1 MFSDERKDGSPR
13 FGKLHFPVGLW
24 INSPK
29 KHFAKLGRRWP
40 SVGSVKSTSSD
51 TASRGSEPVE
61 MRPAKNK
68 AARHKRLSTLFQR
81 GGVGGP
87 TGGGG
92 GRWASEK
99 KLADLIDPLPEE
111 RVKPPSQGEVPGV
124 LKIYGGDISMGANYK
139 SVLATARS
147 TARQL
152 VREALERYGVTQ
164 PNAEDAYVLC
174 DVVGSVHGMDSSWQA
189 QYLRAVGDAERPL
202 VLQDVWKPKTGCT
215 RRFEIRRRCDVER
228 MVEGEDEDGS
238 GINSQSRRQQSRRS
252 RAASGGH
259 VGPKERADNL
269 SLRRSISEM
278 NLSTKRRK
286 DRKGVLSMAVGEPAE
301 GGPVEESRLKAA
313 EEAEGNPAPLAS
325 EEEITDV
332 ASLEQLTQ
340 CLIQPP
346 TEHPYFLQLLGYNE
360 KQEFV
365 IHVMTRR
372 RHIFGRPERRPAP
385 DQSSFVDT
393 FLNAPDILPRHCCV
407 VSSVPPADPSQPRSS
422 AMMRPFRGAS
432 ITHNGAPLHRQV
444 ELAPG
449 DLLGMGQYFLFMYKD
464 PRAATAPPAWLPKAW
479 VSPGLVGA
487 LACQACG
494 RSLQERQ
501 EAFRAYLKS
510 REPQLRY
517 RPQEQEA
524 LLAEIV
530 RLQETS
536 TCRLG
541 PAFLFGL
548 CLEHA
553 ARELEPGHLPRLI
566 ARIAQLVKEAVW
578 SKIKEIRDRQ
588 PENQQEKGEA
598 GNLSIEEVAADLRPL
613 MLWMA
618 NSMELLNL
626 VQKRVL
632 DIEKDLDLEGVAHN
646 ALLSSDLETCDEAMA
661 VLDEVIMSTFQQ
673 SVYYLTKTLYSALP
687 VLLDSNPFTATTD
700 LSHVPELSNMPEGI
714 RGTLAIYQAT
724 LELTRDC
731 DLHPDLVS
739 QTFGYLFFFSNAS
752 LFNTIMERGG
762 SQSLFQWAKAVQ
774 IRTNLD
780 LVLDWLQGVGLGDI
794 ATEFF
799 RKLSNTANLLCVP
812 KSSLLQASW
821 SRLRNDYPALTPAQL
836 QHVLRNYQ
844 LGPGRASPECWNP
857 PDKERDEMAQSDIF
871 ESFTDHP
878 PLILPC
884 DGFRLRLSEPVLD
897 DTLHRQLVRLR
908 RFLWELER
916 ESLPANQRAVYG
928 LDPSQ

>member
-51 TASRGSEPVE
+51 TASRGSESVE
-61 MRPAKNK
+61 MRPATKNK
-68 AARHKRLSTLFQR
+68 ASRHKRLSTLFQR
-81 GGVGGP
+81 GGTGGP
-87 TGGGG
+87 TSGTA

-99 KLADLIDPLPEE
+99 KLADLIDPLPED
-111 RVKPPSQGEVPGV
+111 RVEPPSQGEVPGI
-124 LKIYGGDISMGANYK
+124 LKIYGGDISSGANYK
-139 SVLATARS
+139 SVLATVRS

-152 VREALERYGVTQ
+152 VREALERYGVAQ
-164 PNAEDAYVLC
+164 ANAEDAYVLC
-174 DVVGSVHGMDSSWQA
+174 DVVGSVHSTDGTWQA
-189 QYLRAVGDAERPL
+189 QHLRAVGDSERPL

-228 MVEGEDEDGS
+228 MIEGEDDDAG
-238 GINSQSRRQQSRRS
+238 GNSQNRRQQSRRS

-259 VGPKERADNL
+259 AAPKERADNL

-278 NLSTKRRK
+278 NLSIKRRK

-301 GGPVEESRLKAA
+301 GSPSEESRLKVAA
-313 EEAEGNPAPLAS
+313 DGTSAPPAS
-325 EEEITDV
+325 EEEAVDV

-372 RHIFGRPERRPAP
+372 RHIFGRPERRQAS
-385 DQSSFVDT
+385 DQSNYVDT
-393 FLNAPDILPRHCCV
+393 FLSAPDILPRHCCV
-407 VSSVPPADPSQPRSS
+407 VSSVPPADPSQPRGS
-422 AMMRPFRGAS
+422 AMVRPFRGAS

-449 DLLGMGQYFLFMYKD
+449 DLLGMGQHFLFMYKD
-464 PRAATAPPAWLPKAW
+464 PRAAAVPPAWLPKAW

-530 RLQETS
+530 RLQETPG
-536 TCRLG
+536 CKLG

-578 SKIKEIRDRQ
+578 EKIKEIGDRQ
-588 PENQQEKGEA
+588 SETQQDKGESR
-598 GNLSIEEVAADLRPL
+598 NLSVEEVAADLRPL

-632 DIEKDLDLEGVAHN
+632 DIEKDLDLEGVSHS

-687 VLLDSNPFTATTD
+687 ALIDSNPFTATAD
-700 LSHVPELSNMPEGI
+700 LSHVPEISSMPEGI

-752 LFNTIMERGG
+752 LFNTLMERGG
-762 SQSLFQWAKAVQ
+762 SQGLFLWAKAVQ

-794 ATEFF
+794 AAEFF
-799 RKLSNTANLLCVP
+799 RKLSTTANLLCVP
-812 KSSLLQASW
+812 KTGLLQATW
-821 SRLRNDYPALTPAQL
+821 SRLRDDYPALTPAQL

-844 LGPGRASPECWNP
+844 LGPGRVP
-857 PDKERDEMAQSDIF
+857 PDSWQTPEQEREEIAHSDIF

-884 DGFRLRLSEPVLD
+884 DGFRLRLSEPVSD
-897 DTLHRQLVRLR
+897 DVLHRQLIRLR

-916 ESLPANQRAVYG
+916 ESLPANQRAAYG